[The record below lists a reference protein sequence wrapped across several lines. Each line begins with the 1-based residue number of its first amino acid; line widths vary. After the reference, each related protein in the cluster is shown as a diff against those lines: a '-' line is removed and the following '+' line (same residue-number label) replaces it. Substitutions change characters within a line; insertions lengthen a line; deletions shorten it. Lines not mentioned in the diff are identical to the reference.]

1 MAASFRESDY
11 RKTWI
16 GGLPIYAVKREE
28 FACEFLQ
35 DLASNEA
42 RNVLPKISTSAN
54 GHVLALA
61 DLKPEFRTLLMQAD
75 HIDADGMPLVIASR
89 LLSSRA
95 LPDRIATT
103 DFIHDIAK
111 KSQERRI
118 RFFLLGATK
127 QENDAAQARLR
138 FLYPDLILS
147 GHHGYFHEDE
157 KAIIIDQINAFRTDL
172 LWVGLGIPR
181 EHQFAVKNRAQLRG
195 VTWIKTC
202 GGLFNF
208 LSGSRKR
215 APLTM
220 QKLGLEWV
228 WRALQE
234 PSRLGPRYLSTNH
247 EALRVLWRYRE
258 RP

>member
-1 MAASFRESDY
+1 MTISVREF
-11 RKTWI
+11 KENITWV

-28 FACEFLQ
+28 FACEFLK
-35 DLASNEA
+35 DLVSNQK
-42 RNVLPKISTSAN
+42 RDKLPKISASAN

-61 DLKPEFRTLLMQAD
+61 ELKPEFRTLLMQAD
-75 HIDADGMPLVIASR
+75 HIDADGMPLVIASH
-89 LLSSRA
+89 LISRRP

-111 KSQERRI
+111 KASERRI
-118 RFFLLGATK
+118 RFFLLGSTE
-127 QENDAAQARLR
+127 QENLAAQARLQH
-138 FLYPDLILS
+138 LYPNLILS
-147 GHHGYFHEDE
+147 GHHGYFGEDDD
-157 KAIIIDQINAFRTDL
+157 ANIVDRINAFQTDL
-172 LWVGLGIPR
+172 LWVGLGVPR
-181 EHQFAVKNRAQLRG
+181 EHEFALKNREKLHG

-215 APLTM
+215 APLVL
-220 QKLGLEWV
+220 QKLGLEWA

-234 PSRLGPRYLSTNH
+234 PGRLGPRYLSTNH
-247 EALRVLWRYRE
+247 EALRLMWRYRE